1 MDLYAERPVLV
12 PAGGIETVH
21 FVGAHLRLLS
31 ATGPVRAVIDGRK
44 AENFGVGIG
53 LPVPQGYE
61 RIQFENDAGVDVA
74 LIVAFSAAGVTDDRI
89 NVSGN
94 IEVAPNDGLSGLDDV
109 TVLTAT
115 AAAVAP
121 ANAAR
126 RTVIVSALAANTGT
140 VRVGGSDVSAVR
152 GQQLAPA
159 GVAVFDTTDAVWV
172 RNDTGGSQ
180 VFSVVEVIR

>member
-21 FVGAHLRLLS
+21 FVGAHLRLLA
-31 ATGPVRAVIDGRK
+31 ATGPVRCVIDGRK

-89 NVSGN
+89 SINGN
-94 IEVAPNDGLSGLDDV
+94 IALASDTGLAGQDDV
-109 TVLTAT
+109 TIAT
-115 AAAVAP
+115 GGAAVVAAAD
-121 ANAAR
+121 AAR
-126 RTVIVSALAANTGT
+126 RSILVSALAANTGS
-140 VRVGGSDVSAVR
+140 VRVGGDDVSAVR
-152 GQQLAPA
+152 GKELAPGGDIA
-159 GVAVFDTTDAVWV
+159 FDTTAAVWV
-172 RNDTGGSQ
+172 YNGTGSDQ
-180 VFSVVEVIR
+180 KFSIVETKL